1 LTVNPASSEKGLG
14 LIGTCR
20 AGWRIAAMVAWL
32 ILCLPLYY
40 VWKLTGR
47 GNPWPRRFLAGV
59 ARLAGV
65 EIHTHGR
72 RPTGGEF
79 LLANH
84 VSWIDIP
91 AIAAASGAAFV
102 AHDGL
107 ASVPLVRWL
116 CRMNRTVFIARHD
129 RASVHQQVQQVRDAV
144 MNAGALA
151 IFPEGTTSDGTSLLP
166 FKSSLL
172 SALDP
177 PPPGVAVQ
185 PVLLDY
191 GPEAARIAWVGE
203 ESGVANFLKIL
214 ARSQPVRLN
223 VRFLEPLRG
232 EALANRKAMAAAS
245 RAEMLAAL
253 TGARTETL
261 SHPSA

>member
-1 LTVNPASSEKGLG
+1 VNPASSEKGMG
-14 LIGTCR
+14 LIGACR
-20 AGWRIAAMVAWL
+20 AGWRIAAMFAWL
-32 ILCLPLYY
+32 ILCLPLYCA
-40 VWKLTGR
+40 WKLAGW

-59 ARLAGV
+59 AWLAGV
-65 EIHTHGR
+65 RIHTIGR
-72 RPTGGEF
+72 RPTGSEF

-107 ASVPLVRWL
+107 ATVPLVRWL

-129 RASVHQQVQQVRDAV
+129 RGSVHLQVQQVREAV

-151 IFPEGTTSDGTSLLP
+151 IFPEGTTSDGASLLP

-191 GPEAARIAWVGE
+191 GPESAGIAWVGV

-214 ARSQPVRLN
+214 ARKRPVRLT
-223 VRFLEPLRG
+223 VRFLEPLQG
-232 EALANRKAMAAAS
+232 KSLANRKAMAAAA

-253 TGARTETL
+253 TGAQTGAL
-261 SHPSA
+261 PCPPA